1 MKTDKSSRPDV
12 LQQSFC
18 KRGVLRNFVK
28 FTGKHLVYEILRPHF
43 FYRTP
48 LMAAFEQKKT
58 KK

>member
-1 MKTDKSSRPDV
+1 MKTDKSSRPEM
-12 LQQSFC
+12 FC
-18 KRGVLRNFVK
+18 KRGVLRNFAK
-28 FTGKHLVYEILRPHF
+28 FTGKHLLYEILRPHF